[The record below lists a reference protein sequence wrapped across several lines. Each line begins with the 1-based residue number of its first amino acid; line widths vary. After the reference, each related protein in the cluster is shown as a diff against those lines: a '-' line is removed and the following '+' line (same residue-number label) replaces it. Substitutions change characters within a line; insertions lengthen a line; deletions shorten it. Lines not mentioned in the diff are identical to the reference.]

1 MKKLLALSL
10 TIIVAVSP
18 LVLGSGCATTPG
30 APINL
35 APSALLSGSFNLGTW
50 NPALVVEAASQCPQ
64 VGSIDASGMG
74 VSFHWARNAP
84 PGYVA
89 QPIDPATPDRIALMR
104 ADALASQIYALHN
117 DKASDDVSIA
127 GSGIVVVIHM
137 AYPPSTLNAT
147 IPSWTNVVV
156 TPPSVVLTTNVVPGT
171 TNSVLS
177 QIIK

>member
-10 TIIVAVSP
+10 TIIVAVSA

-35 APSALLSGSFNLGTW
+35 ATSALLSGSFNLGTW

-89 QPIDPATPDRIALMR
+89 QPIVPLTPDRIALIR
-104 ADALASQIYALHN
+104 GDALGSQVLAMSN
-117 DKASDDVSIA
+117 DKASDDV
-127 GSGIVVVIHM
+127 
-137 AYPPSTLNAT
+137 TL
-147 IPSWTNVVV
+147 S
-156 TPPSVVLTTNVVPGT
+156 
-171 TNSVLS
+171 
-177 QIIK
+177 